1 MRGGNPF
8 MVPRAPTKSAQT
20 ETQGFLAL
28 SFPLFRPIKVCIASW
43 RGGGAVEGD
52 RGGM

>member
-1 MRGGNPF
+1 

-28 SFPLFRPIKVCIASW
+28 SFPPFRPIKVCTASW
-43 RGGGAVEGD
+43 RGGGAVEATA
-52 RGGM
+52 GGM